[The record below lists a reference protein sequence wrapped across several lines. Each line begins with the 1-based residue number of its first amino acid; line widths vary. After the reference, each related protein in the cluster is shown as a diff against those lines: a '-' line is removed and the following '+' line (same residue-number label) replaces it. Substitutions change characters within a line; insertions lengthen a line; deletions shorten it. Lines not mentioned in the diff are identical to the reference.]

1 MYNCTGK
8 GVLNIRMT
16 MVLIMM
22 MMLTGFVGSR
32 CSQIVEAMITR
43 GLLIR
48 WTIPFWKYFQNIFR
62 IGQILDLFL
71 WIIVTVHSR
80 VHFQNN
86 INQGKN
92 IFYLNRNISFDDLC
106 INCSPSML
114 LCPNHCLRLNHCRWK
129 KWFKCNQILC
139 TLQSLKLEKNISGI
153 YKTTNIWADT
163 YVTFTSIC
171 TEYFR
176 HHSECEAA
184 PGVVVLQRCHGGSS
198 TSRRTEWTHIM
209 VMVVSIT
216 ITVERAFNCMKYSQR
231 KNCSHN
237 ILWRFLH
244 KKSYFGEKRRASGTM
259 WALTT
264 SSSIVPTFCN
274 GLKERKLFL
283 FFLTN

>member
-1 MYNCTGK
+1 
-8 GVLNIRMT
+8 
-16 MVLIMM
+16 
-22 MMLTGFVGSR
+22 
-32 CSQIVEAMITR
+32 
-43 GLLIR
+43 
-48 WTIPFWKYFQNIFR
+48 
-62 IGQILDLFL
+62 
-71 WIIVTVHSR
+71 
-80 VHFQNN
+80 
-86 INQGKN
+86 
-92 IFYLNRNISFDDLC
+92 
-106 INCSPSML
+106 ML

-129 KWFKCNQILC
+129 KWFACNQILC
-139 TLQSLKLEKNISGI
+139 TLQSLKLEKHFRYLQDSQYLGWHI
-153 YKTTNIWADT
+153 

-231 KNCSHN
+231 KNCRRN

-244 KKSYFGEKRRASGTM
+244 KKVLLRWKEKSVRNNV
-259 WALTT
+259 
-264 SSSIVPTFCN
+264 SSDHFFVNRSNLLQRIERTKTIFIFFDKLNPTCN
-274 GLKERKLFL
+274 GLKARKL